1 MITIYKVTKY
11 KYMVHENN
19 NQKFKNTIKAGDL
32 FKKAINDFYPTNKQ

>member
-19 NQKFKNTIKAGDL
+19 NQKFKNNIAEFNRHATVQTIEL
-32 FKKAINDFYPTNKQ
+32 LEQ